1 MTATA
6 TVTAQA
12 ADPAGSTNS
21 AADGA
26 SAITE
31 EWHFYSG
38 LQRSAAVFSGLQRCT
53 AAVMRWLP
61 GTVATT
67 VTVTGATTAIRV

>member
-1 MTATA
+1 MTVTA

-21 AADGA
+21 AVEGA
-26 SAITE
+26 SAVTE

-38 LQRSAAVFSGLQRCT
+38 LHRCT
-53 AAVMRWLP
+53 AAVMRWLH